1 MTDKRMGIPAI
12 NKALAIIGIAVI
24 AFGFWSVTV
33 QVGTRTIT
41 FGGSEF
47 VVGIYPYFTLGT
59 VIVLGGMVLLAS
71 ALIYSP
77 RKLDA
82 RIPA

>member
-24 AFGFWSVTV
+24 AVGFWSVTV

-41 FGGSEF
+41 FAGRD
-47 VVGIYPYFTLGT
+47 VVIGIYPYFTLGA